1 MRVVVFI
8 NENEICFQNTFIQL
22 SVGGKIVVSLN
33 QMWDTQN
40 LILSLID
47 DFFPISTIKLQ
58 KLLFIAQY
66 ESDLPSDLVFAPFLY
81 GPFCFELANEIL
93 PALQKE
99 GFIQTIR
106 YRKHQMSPIVR
117 QYSLTELGKEIVQQW
132 LANNTEMSK
141 KYRKLIQDY
150 QGMTTEEIISKSY
163 NIFRKT
169 IAPRLLYINQQI
181 LYERAN
187 QMNSRISEKIRLKIP
202 LEPDMISDPVVE
214 FVLED
219 FRDSIP
225 VFLSKS
231 ELRSA
236 LKDKLDIG
244 AQVKVYGCFH
254 MIKEDDSELVGVL
267 SHHFHSKN
275 LELTKENGQFDLICK
290 LTKNDA
296 EICYYNDFLGHVV
309 EIGGIISEKNP
320 LIIEPVYILGY
331 YPREYQA

>member
-1 MRVVVFI
+1 M
-8 NENEICFQNTFIQL
+8 
-22 SVGGKIVVSLN
+22 VSLN

-47 DFFPISTIKLQ
+47 DFSPISTIKLQ

-81 GPFCFELANEIL
+81 GPFCVELANEIL

-106 YRKHQMSPIVR
+106 YRKDLRSPTLR
-117 QYSLTELGKEIVQQW
+117 NYSLTELGREMMQQW
-132 LANNTEMSK
+132 LTNNMELYKT
-141 KYRKLIQDY
+141 YRRFIDVYEK
-150 QGMTTEEIISKSY
+150 MTTEEIVSESY
-163 NIFRKT
+163 DIFRKT
-169 IAPRLLYINQQI
+169 IAPRLLYINQQM
-181 LYERAN
+181 LYERVN

-236 LKDKLDIG
+236 LKDKLETG

-254 MIKEDDSELVGVL
+254 KIKEDDSELIGVL

-290 LTKNDA
+290 LTKNNS
-296 EICYYNDFLGHVV
+296 EICYSKDLLGFICEMGGVV
-309 EIGGIISEKNP
+309 VEKNP

-331 YPREYQA
+331 YPREFQV

>member
-1 MRVVVFI
+1 VESSI
-8 NENEICFQNTFIQL
+8 NQIW
-22 SVGGKIVVSLN
+22 G
-33 QMWDTQN
+33 TQN
-40 LILSLID
+40 LILALID
-47 DFFPISTIKLQ
+47 EFSPSTIKLH

-66 ESDLPSDLVFAPFLY
+66 GGFNLPSNLVFAPFLY
-81 GPFCFELANEIL
+81 GPFCVELSNEIL

-99 GFIQTIR
+99 GLIQTIR
-106 YRKHQMSPIVR
+106 YRKDQMSPIVR
-117 QYSLTELGKEIVQQW
+117 QYSLTELGKEMMQQW
-132 LANNTEMSK
+132 LASNTEMSK

-163 NIFRKT
+163 DIFRKT
-169 IAPRLLYINQQI
+169 IAPRLLYLNQQM
-181 LYERAN
+181 LHERAN
-187 QMNSRISEKIRLKIP
+187 QMNSRISEKIRLKVP
-202 LEPDMISDPVVE
+202 LESNMISDPVVE

-219 FRDSIP
+219 FRDVIP

-254 MIKEDDSELVGVL
+254 MIKEDDSELIGVL

-320 LIIEPVYILGY
+320 LLIEPVYILGY